1 MAAICK
7 YFLDFLQINWF
18 TVSLIGG
25 IMIKKSFTYATGLIF
40 LASIFAAANL
50 HSKELHL
57 KAGHLQLNNPAMMT
71 KSMETK
77 TDYYI
82 VQFKKSL
89 KYSDREALEK
99 LGAKFKSYIPEDA
112 LLVEMSPMVHIS
124 VKEEMGKNILKV
136 IPYLPEFK
144 VSPSIR
150 PSVFNATDEIAI
162 VVRAASDEDAQNVI
176 RSISSVDDTRIE
188 DVDGKMLY
196 VVTQNAKVFDIAK
209 VDGVEWIEELPE
221 FQTAYLDVNA
231 ADNKQSDKARTSG
244 DYSDLTGYESGTEL
258 MNFSYAWGRGLTGQG
273 QIVAMADTGLDTG
286 TIGSLHP
293 DFNANVIKGYAE
305 GLFSKSW
312 ADPQG
317 HGTHV
322 AGSVMGSGAA
332 SGGRIVGGG
341 YGAQMVAQG
350 MWSKMMN
357 NIMVPPKLGEMFARP
372 YSDGARVHT
381 NSWGSPQNLGA
392 YSNFSAMVDE
402 FMWNNPD
409 MLVIFAAGNSGQ
421 DANADGRIDED
432 SISAPGTAKNV
443 LTVGASENWEEKG
456 GIQRTLKELRNG
468 SSKWGAEPIAS
479 DKLSNNPQGIAA
491 FSSRGPTDDGR
502 IKPDVVAPGTNI
514 LSARSRDPQ
523 AGTLWGA
530 YNDHYVWAGGT
541 SMATPL
547 TAGAAVVLRQY
558 LEQMRSVRNP
568 SAAMLKAAIVHTATD
583 LFPGQFGTGP
593 AQELPTRR
601 PNVHEGYGR
610 VDLAKQ
616 VLLDYAYLEDNK
628 TGLAEGKVKY
638 VEFSVARKANL
649 ITTLAYTDAPAAAS
663 ANKALV
669 NDLNLEIY
677 NEAGQLVY
685 TKNDSVNNLEMIEGR
700 LEPGKYRVAV
710 KANRIVNGK
719 AGKQPYA
726 LIIGYY

>member
-1 MAAICK
+1 
-7 YFLDFLQINWF
+7 
-18 TVSLIGG
+18 
-25 IMIKKSFTYATGLIF
+25 MIKKSFTFATGLIF
-40 LASIFAAANL
+40 LASVFAVANL

-71 KSMETK
+71 KSMETH

-82 VQFKKSL
+82 VQFKNKL

-112 LLVEMSPMVHIS
+112 LLVEMSPMVNIS
-124 VKEEMGKNILKV
+124 VKEEMGKSILKV

-150 PSVFNATDEIAI
+150 PSVFNATEQIAI

-176 RSISSVDDTRIE
+176 QSISSVDETRIE

-196 VVTQNAKVFDIAK
+196 VVTQNAKIYDIAK

-258 MNFSYAWGRGLTGQG
+258 MNFGYAWGRGLTGQG

-293 DFNANVIKGYAE
+293 DFNSNVVKGYAE

-468 SSKWGAEPIAS
+468 ASKWGAEPIAS
-479 DKLSNNPQGIAA
+479 DKLSNNPNGIAA

-628 TGLAEGKVKY
+628 RGLAEGKVKY

-663 ANKALV
+663 ATKALV
-669 NDLNLEIY
+669 NDLDLEIY
-677 NEAGQLVY
+677 NEAGKLVY
-685 TKNDSVNNLEMIEGR
+685 TKNDNVNNLEMIEGR

-710 KANRIVNGK
+710 KAKRIVNGK
-719 AGKQPYA
+719 SGKQPYA